1 MLYSTPLRFGVIL
14 KIMNEQEKQ
23 QLKETAA
30 VILNGLLASGDFT
43 GEKSVKSGY
52 DYPKGVRVVHD
63 DAIGI
68 AVDVAI
74 KLQAECDKRASSAS
88 G

>member
-1 MLYSTPLRFGVIL
+1 
-14 KIMNEQEKQ
+14 MNQQEKH

-30 VILNGLLASGDFT
+30 TILSGLLASGDFT
-43 GEKSVKSGY
+43 GEKSIGSGH

-63 DAIGI
+63 DAIYI

-74 KLQAECDKRASSAS
+74 KLQAECDKRASSA
-88 G
+88 GG